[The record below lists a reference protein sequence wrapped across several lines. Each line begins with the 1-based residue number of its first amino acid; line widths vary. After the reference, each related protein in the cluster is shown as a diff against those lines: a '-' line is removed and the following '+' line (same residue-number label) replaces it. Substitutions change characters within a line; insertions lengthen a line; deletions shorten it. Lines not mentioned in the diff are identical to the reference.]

1 MHADS
6 LAGVRRRVVLAVIA
20 AVVVAAA
27 AGGAYAWHR
36 AGESD
41 AVPPS
46 AALAAFRADP
56 GSDADDA
63 PAPGVYTYA
72 VTGWECGGVGP
83 VCVRRELPPAGQL
96 TVRRE
101 DGGIRE
107 ELFLSEQHGE
117 GRTLARGPGGWRLT
131 EQWSDLTFLGLG
143 RETRDAA
150 EPPPLVIPD
159 ELGEGRSWREAYAL
173 RSVPV
178 DVEARVLRHESVEV
192 GGEAVEAVV
201 IEAATTMGGAL
212 AGTIRE
218 TTWYAPSLGL
228 DLRRVVSRRIDGSFR
243 YELELDAR
251 LTDVIPAR

>member
-1 MHADS
+1 
-6 LAGVRRRVVLAVIA
+6 VRRRVVLATVA
-20 AVVVAAA
+20 AVVVVA
-27 AGGAYAWHR
+27 AGAGAYGWHR

-41 AVPPS
+41 AVAPS
-46 AALAAFRADP
+46 AAVAAFRADP
-56 GSDADDA
+56 GPQADDA
-63 PAPGVYTYA
+63 PPPGVYTYA
-72 VTGWECGGVGP
+72 VSGWECGGVGP
-83 VCVRRELPPAGQL
+83 VCLRRELPATGQL
-96 TVRRE
+96 TLRRT
-101 DGGIRE
+101 GGGLVE
-107 ELFLSEQHGE
+107 QLFLSEQHGE
-117 GRTLARGPGGWRLT
+117 GRTLVRGEGGWRLA

-150 EPPPLVIPD
+150 DPQPLVLPD
-159 ELGEGRSWREAYAL
+159 DLGQGRAWSEAYRL

-178 DVEARVLRHESVEV
+178 EVEARVLRRESVDV
-192 GGEAVEAVV
+192 AGQPVEAVV